1 VPLDVR
7 DGGTE
12 AHYRT
17 MTVDPATAPSDASV
31 PADVPP
37 RTGVVALLVVD
48 GLICAVLSVLFLGMY
63 IGSVPFPISILV
75 AAVVNLLLV
84 MAVRTETG
92 SLGKATWPLVAWT
105 VGFLLCL
112 VGGPGADQLAVA
124 DWRILL
130 LPIAALGPAGL
141 YLFSARINAI
151 TNAVR
156 QSPPQK

>member
-1 VPLDVR
+1 
-7 DGGTE
+7 
-12 AHYRT
+12 
-17 MTVDPATAPSDASV
+17 MTVDPATAVPDAPT
-31 PADVPP
+31 PAGDAPP

-75 AAVVNLLLV
+75 AAVANLLLV

-92 SLGKATWPLVAWT
+92 SLGKATWPLVAWA
-105 VGFLLCL
+105 VGFVLCL
-112 VGGPGADQLAVA
+112 AGGPGADQLAVA

-156 QSPPQK
+156 QSRPQQ